1 MSAILDRMGVLTEAD
16 IPALEELCEAY
27 ADLRNARADLAAAD
41 GLTYATTNQ
50 AGGIM
55 LRARPEV
62 RLIADADRRFAMWC
76 SRFGLTPA
84 DRSRVSA
91 KLSDD
96 RSQFAE
102 FGT

>member
-1 MSAILDRMGVLTEAD
+1 MGVLTEAD
-16 IPALEELCEAY
+16 GQALEGLCEAY
-27 ADLRNARADLAAAD
+27 AELRLARASLAAA
-41 GLTYATTNQ
+41 GGMIFETTNQ
-50 AGGIM
+50 AGDVM
-55 LRARPEV
+55 LRVRPEMKV
-62 RLIADADRRFAMWC
+62 IADADRRFAMWC

-96 RSQFAE
+96 RGQFAE